1 VSTLELI
8 HNLIDLGRGVLQEE
22 MVAVEFV
29 VPETQRREILRSIE
43 NDGGVVES
51 SSELYVP
58 EAGDLPLEPES
69 RFDPMVIIVAVVS
82 LAYFLRETVR
92 AWHDLRAAGGTIIDF
107 RDGKVRVYKIDS
119 ADRGTIVVMTDGA
132 PPSVHR
138 PNDGTDVMQ
147 QITRQISQQALPPGD
162 GQS

>member
-1 VSTLELI
+1 
-8 HNLIDLGRGVLQEE
+8 

-29 VPETQRREILRSIE
+29 VPEMQRREMLRSIE

-58 EAGDLPLEPES
+58 GEGDLPLEPES
-69 RFDPMVIIVAVVS
+69 RFDPMVIVVAVVS
-82 LAYFLRETVR
+82 LAYFLREAVR
-92 AWHDLRAAGGTIIDF
+92 VWHDFREAGGSIIDF

-119 ADRGTIVVMTDGA
+119 ADRGTIVVMTDDA

-147 QITRQISQQALPPGD
+147 QITRQMSQRTLPPGE